1 MATHSS
7 ILARKISNGQRRLTA
22 YSPRGCKESDMTEH
36 MHARTHTHTHAHL
49 LSFERLIQ
57 KLVSHGSSES
67 L

>member
-7 ILARKISNGQRRLTA
+7 ILAWEIPCLTG
-22 YSPRGCKESDMTEH
+22 YGPWDCKESDMTEH